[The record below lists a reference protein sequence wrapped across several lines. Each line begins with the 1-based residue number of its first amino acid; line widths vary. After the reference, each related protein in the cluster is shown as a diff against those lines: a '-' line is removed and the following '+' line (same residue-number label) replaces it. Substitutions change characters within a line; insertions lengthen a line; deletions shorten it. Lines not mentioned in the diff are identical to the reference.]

1 MSEAVLAFGGL
12 RILAEAAPG
21 HLQWLEE
28 FLGPPFERTDCH
40 DEADWRVRLVED
52 RERYRH
58 ALSRGPA
65 DGTLE
70 AFAFDAKVVGL
81 PRWHTEAAETSLFDA
96 SRGLLFEVTYPSRAV
111 TLLTE
116 PGNADGRIALMRIL
130 RELGINR
137 AQRRGGLLLHA
148 AAMAV
153 GDRGIVITGPK
164 GAGKTSLL
172 IHALRARSARYV
184 SNDRVVV
191 TGAAGRPSA
200 TGVPTIV
207 ALRRGTLDLFPS
219 LAARAAASGYAYR
232 LTQGEALAAGS
243 RSADPGGKPD
253 SLSPAQLCRLLDVPS
268 LACSQIAAIVF
279 PRVTGEPG
287 TFALR
292 RLTEAEVVE
301 EIPDMLFGVRGGRY
315 TSSLFVDPADP
326 PPPDLDAL
334 TERCRN
340 LASRLPC
347 VECRLGLEA
356 FDAPAAADDLIAAIL
371 SH

>member
-1 MSEAVLAFGGL
+1 MSEAVLALGGL
-12 RILAEAAPG
+12 RVLAAAAPG
-21 HLQWLEE
+21 HLEWLEE
-28 FLGPPFERTDCH
+28 FLGPAFVHADCH
-40 DEADWRVRLVED
+40 EADWRVSLVED
-52 RERYRH
+52 RERYRQ
-58 ALSRGPA
+58 ALARGPSG
-65 DGTLE
+65 GTLE

-81 PRWHTEAAETSLFDA
+81 PRWRTETADTSLFDA
-96 SRGLLFEVTYPSRAV
+96 ARGLLFEVTYATRAV
-111 TLLTE
+111 TLWTE

-172 IHALRARSARYV
+172 IHALRAGSARYV

-191 TGAAGRPSA
+191 PAAASRPVA

-219 LAARAAASGYAYR
+219 LAARVAASGYAYR
-232 LTQGEALAAGS
+232 LTQEEAVAAGL
-243 RSADPGGKPD
+243 RSADARGKPD
-253 SLSPAQLCRLLDVPS
+253 SLSPAQLCRLLDVPP
-268 LACSQIAAIVF
+268 LACTEIAAIVF
-279 PRVTGEPG
+279 PRITGEPG

-292 RLTEAEVVE
+292 RLTEAEVAE

-315 TSSLFVDPADP
+315 TSSVFADPADP
-326 PPPDLDAL
+326 PPPDLGAL
-334 TERCRN
+334 TARCRDI
-340 LASRLPC
+340 ASRLPC

-356 FDAPAAADDLIAAIL
+356 FDAPSAADDLIAAIL
-371 SH
+371 RH

>member
-1 MSEAVLAFGGL
+1 VSGAVLAFGGL

-21 HLQWLEE
+21 HLEWLEE
-28 FLGPPFERTDCH
+28 FLGPAFERTGGGC
-40 DEADWRVRLVED
+40 EADWRVSLVED
-52 RERYRH
+52 RERYRQ
-58 ALSRGPA
+58 ALDRGPA

-81 PRWHTEAAETSLFDA
+81 PRWRTGNADIGLFDA
-96 SRGLLFEVTYPSRAV
+96 ARGLLFEVGYASRTV
-111 TLLTE
+111 TVLTE
-116 PGNADGRIALMRIL
+116 PGTADGRISLMRVV
-130 RELGINR
+130 RELSMNR

-148 AAMAV
+148 AAMAI

-191 TGAAGRPSA
+191 PAAGRPSA

-232 LTQGEALAAGS
+232 LTLEEALAAGA
-243 RSADPGGKPD
+243 RPADPRGKPD
-253 SLSPAQLCRLLDVPS
+253 SLSPAQLCRLLDVPA
-268 LACSQIAAIVF
+268 LACSEIAAIVF
-279 PRVTGEPG
+279 PRVTGESG
-287 TFALR
+287 TLALR
-292 RLTEAEVVE
+292 WLTEAEVEE
-301 EIPDMLFGVRGGRY
+301 EIPDMLFGVRGGRF
-315 TSSLFVDPADP
+315 TSSVFADPADP
-326 PPPDLDAL
+326 PPDLGAL
-334 TERCRN
+334 VERCRD

-347 VECRLGLEA
+347 LECRLGLEA
-356 FDAPAAADDLIAAIL
+356 FDAGGAADDLIAAIL
-371 SH
+371 RH

>member
-1 MSEAVLAFGGL
+1 VSEAVLAFGDL
-12 RILAEAAPG
+12 RVLAEAAPG
-21 HLQWLEE
+21 HLEWLEE
-28 FLGPPFERTDCH
+28 FLGPAFERADCH
-40 DEADWRVRLVED
+40 EADWRVSLVED
-52 RERYRH
+52 RERYRQ
-58 ALSRGPA
+58 ALGRGPA
-65 DGTLE
+65 GGTLE

-81 PRWHTEAAETSLFDA
+81 PRWRTEAAETSLFDA
-96 SRGLLFEVTYPSRAV
+96 ARGLLFEVAYASRAV

-191 TGAAGRPSA
+191 PAAGRPLA

-219 LAARAAASGYAYR
+219 LAARAAASGYACR
-232 LTQGEALAAGS
+232 LTLGEALATGS
-243 RSADPGGKPD
+243 RPTDPRGKPD
-253 SLSPAQLCRLLDVPS
+253 SLSPAQLCRLLDVAS
-268 LACSQIAAIVF
+268 LACSEIAAIVF
-279 PRVTGEPG
+279 PRITGEAG

-301 EIPDMLFGVRGGRY
+301 EIPDMLFGVRGGRH
-315 TSSLFVDPADP
+315 TSSVFADPADP
-326 PPPDLDAL
+326 PPPELGAL
-334 TERCRN
+334 TERCRDI
-340 LASRLPC
+340 ASRLPC

-371 SH
+371 GH